1 MFPMIQLLVGKKGSG
16 KTKTLIENV
25 NSSAS
30 VADGNIVFISNDTK
44 RHIYDI
50 SHKVRMVDTS
60 EFQIKYFASFYGFL
74 CGLIS
79 QDYDI
84 STIYIDSLTK
94 ICSDEISFIE
104 KFMDSLEKLSADF
117 NVSFFITVSKDMEE
131 LPESIKK
138 YI

>member
-1 MFPMIQLLVGKKGSG
+1 MIQLLVGKKGSG

-94 ICSDEISFIE
+94 ICSDEISFLE
-104 KFMDSLEKLSADF
+104 KFMESLEKLSADF
-117 NVSFFITVSKDMEE
+117 SVSFFITISKAVEE
-131 LPESIKK
+131 LPESVRK

>member
-1 MFPMIQLLVGKKGSG
+1 MIQLLVGKKGSG

-117 NVSFFITVSKDMEE
+117 NVSFYITVSKDMEE
-131 LPESIKK
+131 QPESIKK

>member
-1 MFPMIQLLVGKKGSG
+1 MIQLLVGKKGSG

-94 ICSDEISFIE
+94 ICNDEISFIE
-104 KFMDSLEKLSADF
+104 KFMESLEKLSADF
-117 NVSFFITVSKDMEE
+117 HVSFFITVSKDIEE
-131 LPESIKK
+131 LPEGIKK

>member
-1 MFPMIQLLVGKKGSG
+1 MIQLLVGKKGSG